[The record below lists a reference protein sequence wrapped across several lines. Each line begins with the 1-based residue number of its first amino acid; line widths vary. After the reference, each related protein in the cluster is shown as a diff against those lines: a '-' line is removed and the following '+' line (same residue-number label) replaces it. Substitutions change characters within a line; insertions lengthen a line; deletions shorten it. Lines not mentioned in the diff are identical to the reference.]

1 MPLVPAQAGTQKLD
15 SRFRGNERK
24 KRGEGNTV
32 KRLLFTLLA
41 ACAIATSAVRAQA
54 YPDRPIKMIVPIS
67 VGSVTDV
74 AARLTA
80 AELQARLGQPV
91 VVVNK
96 PGAAMVL
103 GGSEC
108 AKSPA
113 DGYTLCL
120 VSPDT
125 MSFNPL
131 TVPNLPYNPDKDFVP
146 VIDMYHVM
154 EGVMVPEAGPDTLDA
169 LRAKAAAAPGKLN
182 YGTLGEKTTTD
193 AFRQWLGEF
202 WHTSFTAIP
211 YKGGSEITGALL
223 GDTIDVAKIGVGNMT
238 SQLQAGKIKILALNA
253 SKRSPELPNVPT
265 FKETGLDGFPGG
277 PIYWGVVVPAGTPAP
292 VVAKLHDELLAIL
305 QSRKFLDFAAN
316 NYLDPAAGS
325 TGAFAAF
332 LKQDRADAKVVVD
345 KYMK

>member
-1 MPLVPAQAGTQKLD
+1 MRKVLPLFAGLMVGLFASAAYAQT
-15 SRFRGNERK
+15 
-24 KRGEGNTV
+24 
-32 KRLLFTLLA
+32 
-41 ACAIATSAVRAQA
+41 
-54 YPDRPIKMIVPIS
+54 YPSHPIRMIVPIS
-67 VGSVTDV
+67 AGSVTDV

-80 AELQARLGQPV
+80 QELQQRLGQPV

-113 DGYTLCL
+113 DGYTLCV

-131 TVPNLPYNPDKDFVP
+131 TVPNLPYDPDKDFVP

-154 EGVMVPEAGPDTLDA
+154 EGIMVPAASSADTLDA

-182 YGTLGEKTTTD
+182 YGTLGERTTTD
-193 AFRQWLGEF
+193 AFRQWLGEY
-202 WHTSFTAIP
+202 WHTSFVAIP
-211 YKGGSEITGALL
+211 YKGGSEISNALL
-223 GDTIDVAKIGVGNMT
+223 ENTIDLTKIGVGNMV
-238 SQLQAGKIKILALNA
+238 SQLKAGKIKILALNA
-253 SKRSPELPNVPT
+253 SQRAPDLPNVPT

-277 PIYWGVVVPAGTPAP
+277 PIYWGVVVPTGTPAP
-292 VVAKLHDELLAIL
+292 IVARLHDALAAIIHD
-305 QSRKFLDFAAN
+305 QKFLDFARQ
-316 NYLDPAAGS
+316 NYLEPVGNS
-325 TGAFAAF
+325 TGEFAAS
-332 LKQDRADAKVVVD
+332 LKKDRADAKIVVD